1 MRKCKASCIVSKT
14 IGEKCD
20 DYYIEIYCTLHVAC
34 CMLRAL
40 GVVLPPLTST
50 GAYSASD
57 PRVSRRGSLSSFTSE
72 CSLFAVSL
80 LAFLRKAR

>member
-1 MRKCKASCIVSKT
+1 MRKCKASRIVSNT
-14 IGEKCD
+14 IGETYD
-20 DYYIEIYCTLHVAC
+20 DYIEIYCTLHVAC

-40 GVVLPPLTST
+40 GVVLPSLTST

-57 PRVSRRGSLSSFTSE
+57 PRVSRRGSLPSFTSE
-72 CSLFAVSL
+72 CSLLAVSL